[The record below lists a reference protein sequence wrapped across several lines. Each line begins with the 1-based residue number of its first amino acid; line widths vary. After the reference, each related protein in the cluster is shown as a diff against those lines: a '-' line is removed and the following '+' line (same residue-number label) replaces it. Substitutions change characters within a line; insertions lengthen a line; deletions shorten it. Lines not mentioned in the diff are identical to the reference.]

1 MSAKAF
7 CSLSVLLVAVLAG
20 CSSPAPSAAGP
31 ELSATLVS
39 PVDVA
44 LKWRADDPVAAGH
57 TVEFATGSPD
67 SAYTVLQYVQAGQTT
82 YTHPDLIPQTPF
94 YYRLRPFY
102 GPASAEVAV
111 NLPPGI
117 YDDKAAA
124 DDHAWAQPRA
134 VSAGSVA
141 QQPIRGAGLSGAGAP
156 TDFQATVMDPNG
168 IKFTWTDHASDEDGY
183 LLESKPKGSA
193 TYNEVEVLDPNITSV
208 GLTTLPTEKQATYR
222 VRAFYYG
229 PPSNIVHETIGDA
242 PPGA

>member
-1 MSAKAF
+1 MSTT
-7 CSLSVLLVAVLAG
+7 
-20 CSSPAPSAAGP
+20 PD
-31 ELSATLVS
+31 LSATLVS
-39 PVDVA
+39 PVDIM
-44 LKWRADDPVAAGH
+44 LKWQDDDPAAAGH
-57 TVEFATGSPD
+57 TVEFATGTPGSE
-67 SAYTVLQYVQAGQTT
+67 YTVLQYVQAGQTM

-102 GPASAEVAV
+102 GPASAAVEVD
-111 NLPPGI
+111 LPPGA

-124 DDHAWAQPRA
+124 DDHAWAQPLP
-134 VSAGSVA
+134 VPSGSVA
-141 QQPIRGAGLSGAGAP
+141 KQPIRGAGRSTAGAP
-156 TDFQATVMDPNG
+156 TEFTATVMDPNG

-229 PPSNIVHETIGDA
+229 KPSNIAHQTTGDA
-242 PPGA
+242 PPGT